1 MRYRYIFLM
10 LVATFMCVQC
20 GTSKKIKYNIPEN
33 YPKEKRKELIAILD
47 KGRDLYKV
55 NCSDCHGIFT
65 KGRDK
70 IPNFTNTQI
79 DNYSTRFILRDV
91 RNHAVARQLS
101 PEQLNSVLF
110 FLRYKRPANPDSAGA
125 LYRKF

>member
-1 MRYRYIFLM
+1 MLFAVLM
-10 LVATFMCVQC
+10 YVQC
-20 GTSKKIKYNIPEN
+20 STGKKITYNIPES
-33 YPKEKRKELIAILD
+33 YPKEKRKEMIAILN
-47 KGRDLYKV
+47 KGKDLYKA

-65 KGRDK
+65 KGKDK

-79 DNYSTRFILRDV
+79 DNYSTRFILRDQ

-110 FLRYKRPANPDSAGA
+110 FLRFKRPDNPDSAGA